1 MLSCKKANIND
12 LQLYFTWAND
22 LTVREQSFNSEEIVF
37 ENHKEW
43 FESKLEDKLC
53 LMLIF
58 VNENNENVGQVR
70 IEKRGENNALVGI
83 SIDSKHRGKSYAKE
97 MLQIATDYF
106 FELNPHYVIDAY
118 IKATNLSSKYA
129 FEKAGFEFKE
139 MIMYCNNNSF
149 HYIKR
154 N

>member
-1 MLSCKKANIND
+1 MLSCKKVNIND

-37 ENHKEW
+37 ESHKEW

-53 LMLIF
+53 IMLIF
-58 VNENNENVGQVR
+58 VNENNENVGQIR
-70 IEKRGENNALVGI
+70 IEKRAENNALIGI

-106 FELNPHYVIDAY
+106 FELNPNYIINAY
-118 IKATNLSSKYA
+118 IKDTNLSSKYA